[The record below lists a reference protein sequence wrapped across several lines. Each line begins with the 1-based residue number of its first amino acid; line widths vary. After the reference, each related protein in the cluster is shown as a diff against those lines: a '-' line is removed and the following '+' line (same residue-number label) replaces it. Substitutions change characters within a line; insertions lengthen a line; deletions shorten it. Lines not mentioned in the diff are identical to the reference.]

1 MEKLFMDIMMDL
13 WAGDAEVSYELFIK
27 EINKC
32 INNLKSYIG
41 KEAHQ
46 RLEAMGVKD
55 ETGMSWEE
63 QDENTMRQIKKYI
76 ELLDYLEADSNW
88 TP

>member
-1 MEKLFMDIMMDL
+1 MEKIFMNIMMDL
-13 WAGDAEVSYELFIK
+13 WAGDAEVSYELFIE
-27 EINKC
+27 EINIR

-46 RLEAMGVKD
+46 MLEAMGVKD
-55 ETGMSWEE
+55 KTGMSWEE
-63 QDENTMRQIKKYI
+63 QDEDTMRQIKEYI
-76 ELLDYLEADSNW
+76 ELLDYLETDGNW